1 MGIKANFSM
10 GDIQQRNQQF
20 VDGILIAIEEVL
32 QRSIIEVVKI
42 AKNKAAGG
50 KYYTDRTNN
59 LRSSIGYVLYKDGQ
73 KVSASFEKAGDGG
86 DGNGAVGAQKGLAY
100 ADSVANSFSSGYVVV
115 MVAGMDY
122 AAYVEAKGFD
132 VITGASLDLD
142 PIIKRNFEDAK
153 NAIKEQTGIDLS
165 LI

>member
-20 VDGILIAIEEVL
+20 VDAVLITIEKVL
-32 QRSIIEVVKI
+32 KRSILEVVNT
-42 AKNKAAGG
+42 AKTTDT
-50 KYYTDRTNN
+50 YTDRTNN

-86 DGNGAVGAQKGLAY
+86 EGNGSVGMQKGLAY
-100 ADSVANSFSSGYVVV
+100 ADSVANNFSSGYVVV
-115 MVAGMDY
+115 LVAGMDY

-132 VITGASLDLD
+132 VITGASLSLD
-142 PIIKRNFEDAK
+142 PEIKRNFEDAK
-153 NAIKEQTGIDLS
+153 DAIKEQTGIDLS

>member
-1 MGIKANFSM
+1 MGIKANFSI
-10 GDIQQRNQQF
+10 GDIRQRNQQF
-20 VDGILIAIEEVL
+20 VDAVLFTIEKVL
-32 QRSIIEVVKI
+32 QRSIIEVVNT
-42 AKNKAAGG
+42 AKNTDT
-50 KYYTDRTNN
+50 YTDRTNN

-86 DGNGAVGAQKGLAY
+86 EGNGSEGVQKGLAY
-100 ADSVANSFSSGYVVV
+100 ADSVANSFNNGYVVV
-115 MVAGMDY
+115 LVAGMDY

-142 PIIKRNFEDAK
+142 PEIKRNFEDAK
-153 NAIKEQTGIDLS
+153 DAIKEQTGIDLS

>member
-1 MGIKANFSM
+1 MGIKANFSI
-10 GDIQQRNQQF
+10 GDIRQRNQQF
-20 VDGILIAIEEVL
+20 VDAVLLTIEKVL
-32 QRSIIEVVKI
+32 QRSILEVVKI
-42 AKNKAAGG
+42 AKTTDT
-50 KYYTDRTNN
+50 YTDRTNN

-86 DGNGAVGAQKGLAY
+86 EGNGSEGMKKGLAY

-142 PIIKRNFEDAK
+142 PAIKRNFEDAK
-153 NAIKEQTGIDLS
+153 DAIKEQTGIDLS